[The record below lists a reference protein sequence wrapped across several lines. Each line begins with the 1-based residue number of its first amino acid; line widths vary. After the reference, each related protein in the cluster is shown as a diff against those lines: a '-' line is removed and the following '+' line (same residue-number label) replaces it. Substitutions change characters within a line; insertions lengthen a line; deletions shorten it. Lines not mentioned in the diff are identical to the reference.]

1 MAYNLQSSSSNSN
14 VQLDLKP
21 SFREKTALVMWNINY
36 YKIGK
41 IKDYALKFRNSYF
54 INFNDM
60 ENL

>member
-36 YKIGK
+36 SKIGK
-41 IKDYALKFRNSYF
+41 IKDYTLKFRNSYF

-60 ENL
+60 